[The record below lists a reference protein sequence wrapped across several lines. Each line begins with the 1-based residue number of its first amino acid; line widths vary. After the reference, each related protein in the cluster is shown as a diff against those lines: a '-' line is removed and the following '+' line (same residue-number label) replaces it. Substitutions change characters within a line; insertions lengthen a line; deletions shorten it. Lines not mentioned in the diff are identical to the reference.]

1 MARTSRTCGRSKGA
15 RGLFK
20 PAITK
25 VMTGRYL
32 FTSSWLTNFTI
43 CGRLA
48 KGERELRSDLPQRR
62 HVLES
67 RSNRHGKQ
75 SLSITHSD
83 PDSIYSRSTHWY
95 KKSQNGSRVCWRKTQ
110 GCHRRRRGHPHAQ
123 RPLRLPKA
131 FESAWRSA
139 SMDARP
145 GVRPSGGLGAQVT
158 NRTQDTH
165 TSYGPSLGGELQ

>member
-67 RSNRHGKQ
+67 RSNRHGKHP
-75 SLSITHSD
+75 LSITHSD
-83 PDSIYSRSTHWY
+83 PQSIP
-95 KKSQNGSRVCWRKTQ
+95 KKDRMG
-110 GCHRRRRGHPHAQ
+110 RR
-123 RPLRLPKA
+123 
-131 FESAWRSA
+131 
-139 SMDARP
+139 
-145 GVRPSGGLGAQVT
+145 
-158 NRTQDTH
+158 
-165 TSYGPSLGGELQ
+165 